1 MSCYDIILE
10 GDAKQVVD
18 DVNSRT
24 PKHDVSGRFV
34 EGIIMEMQG
43 LRGVF
48 ISHVSRDANN
58 VAYQLAKEASTKK
71 VN

>member
-58 VAYQLAKEASTKK
+58 VAHQLAKEASTKE